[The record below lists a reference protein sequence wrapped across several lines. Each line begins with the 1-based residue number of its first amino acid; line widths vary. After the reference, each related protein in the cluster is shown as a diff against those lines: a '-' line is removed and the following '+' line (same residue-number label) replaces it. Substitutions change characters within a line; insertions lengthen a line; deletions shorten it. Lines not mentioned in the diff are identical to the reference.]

1 MAIDELPQ
9 AFWQNLKDVAE
20 IQFVRSGKEAYRNL
34 AGECFDLAFVDLHLT
49 GMDGLELLRRIR
61 SENLCDY
68 VVLTSSVPSF
78 SYAQQ
83 GILYDASAYLLRPLQ
98 ESEVQK
104 TVLKIFSAAA
114 DSNGHLQK
122 AAAYVV
128 ERLRGEDAA
137 AALAYAMVHLL
148 PPASDEIQGCLQ
160 LRNLWLEIV
169 NQTYLHYPW
178 LKLYHQLNEYTSM
191 DYVQDPDSQLLLKVC
206 QRRVLLLSQTVLE
219 LFPVTEDPLIE
230 QIERTLL
237 QTVDENPQQ
246 KTIAEQF
253 YLAGSTLSVRFQKQL
268 GISYREYMTRLRIFR
283 GQYLLRYTDIPVDAL
298 AGRLGYKDREH
309 FAKLFLQR
317 TGNPLQRPKVEKWSD
332 FQI

>member
-9 AFWQNLKDVAE
+9 AFWQNLKSIAE
-20 IQFVRSGKEAYRNL
+20 VQFVRSGTEAYRNL
-34 AGECFDLAFVDLHLT
+34 TSQCFDMAFVDLHLT
-49 GMDGLELLRRIR
+49 GMDGLELLRRIH
-61 SENLCDY
+61 SEQLCAY
-68 VVLTSSVPSF
+68 VILTSSVPSF

-83 GILYDASAYLLRPLQ
+83 GILSGASAYLLRPLQ
-98 ESEVQK
+98 ESEVEK
-104 TVLKIFSAAA
+104 TVLKMVSEAA
-114 DSNGHLQK
+114 DSSGHLQK
-122 AAAYVV
+122 AATYVA
-128 ERLRGEDAA
+128 ERLRTEDAA
-137 AALAYAMVHLL
+137 AALAYARVHLL
-148 PPASDEIQGCLQ
+148 PTTPDEIQNCLQ

-178 LKLYHQLNEYTSM
+178 LKLYHQWNEYTTI

-219 LFPVTEDPLIE
+219 LFPVTEDSLIDK
-230 QIERTLL
+230 IERTLL
-237 QTVDENPQQ
+237 QTVDDNPQQ

-283 GQYLLRYTDIPVDAL
+283 GQYLLRYTDIPVDQL
-298 AGRLGYKDREH
+298 AGKLGYKDREY

-317 TGNPLQRPKVEKWSD
+317 TGNPLHRNKGEKWSD